1 MASKDEDANDNVR
14 ANHAAIKPQSQ
25 DLIDLMRRLK
35 DKIRDGKVDRG
46 ELEVFLLE
54 IESKMERNIKLREAN
69 LENGRAA
76 PASPKQEN
84 RAIADQRDP
93 PDSGNDG
100 GHIILPEAGD
110 GHAESSHQDGS
121 APTRDQCDTPGCR
134 GHEPDELAP
143 KLAIQCTAC
152 LEELPSIKMFQ
163 LTCKH

>member
-25 DLIDLMRRLK
+25 
-35 DKIRDGKVDRG
+35 
-46 ELEVFLLE
+46 
-54 IESKMERNIKLREAN
+54 
-69 LENGRAA
+69 
-76 PASPKQEN
+76 
-84 RAIADQRDP
+84 DQRDP

-134 GHEPDELAP
+134 GHDPDELAP